1 MRIVL
6 YSHEFLPFAGGI
18 ATYCYELSCGLSSS
32 GHEVT
37 VIAPKT
43 GPVDLSGHPFRGSNG

>member
-43 GPVDLSGHPFRGSNG
+43 GPVDLSGHPI